1 MFEGTPIASLDQ
13 ANFPLF
19 CLSLVLAAGVVWIR
33 QRFLKEW
40 KLANWVI
47 FKINRIWQ
55 RGADEVPQ
63 AEGIIVSHLVG
74 VWALGL
80 IGYLVD
86 DFLFG
91 LLAGVVHFIIRQLT
105 FWGLG
110 FYSKTK
116 IISLEHNLVDRV
128 VRMWFSIGV
137 SAATITFS
145 LVPQIDTFYKLIAI
159 LFIWWIVVVFRWIRV
174 LQSAYRRL
182 NNTLLAFM
190 YLCAL
195 EILPFMVLTKLIIDS
210 INA

>member
-1 MFEGTPIASLDQ
+1 MFEGTPITSLDR
-13 ANFPLF
+13 ANFTLF

-63 AEGIIVSHLVG
+63 AEGIIVSHLIG
-74 VWALGL
+74 IWALGL

-86 DFLFG
+86 EFLYG
-91 LLAGVVHFIIRQLT
+91 LIAGILLFIIRQLT
-105 FWGLG
+105 FWALS

-116 IISLEHNLVDRV
+116 IISFEHNLVDRV
-128 VRMWFSIGV
+128 VRMWFSTGV
-137 SAATITFS
+137 SAATIIFS
-145 LVPQIDTFYKLIAI
+145 LVPQIDTFYKLIVI
-159 LFIWWIVVVFRWIRV
+159 ISLWWLVVAFRWVRV
-174 LQSAYRRL
+174 LQSANRRL
-182 NNTLLAFM
+182 NNILLAFM

-195 EILPFMVLTKLIIDS
+195 EILPFMVLMKLIVDS